1 MRAGQMGT
9 WQNIKKNSK
18 RPKDKKKFVK
28 RTKKKMTRSLD
39 RVRNNNIKDRSIQSN
54 HDFPDYIAATAR
66 QF

>member
-1 MRAGQMGT
+1 MGT
-9 WQNIKKNSK
+9 WQNIKKKSK

-54 HDFPDYIAATAR
+54 HDFPDYITATAR
-66 QF
+66 QFGKRSM